1 MQYFISEL
9 MQSPSLQNSG
19 YSGRFQHEVAQINL
33 SLELLDLAIRA
44 HFCCTV
50 SAGCSSAR
58 SHCINAGCLRLPARG
73 WPCIL
78 DENPISFSE
87 TPGPGD
93 SPIFSGGFHALC
105 FLRCCFCDLK
115 RILLDIKSTKWLF

>member
-1 MQYFISEL
+1 
-9 MQSPSLQNSG
+9 MQSLSLQNSG

-33 SLELLDLAIRA
+33 SLESLDLAIHA

-50 SAGCSSAR
+50 SAGCSSTR
-58 SHCINAGCLRLPARG
+58 SHCINAGCLRLPAGG

-78 DENPISFSE
+78 DENAV

-93 SPIFSGGFHALC
+93 SPIFSRWFSC
-105 FLRCCFCDLK
+105 IVFFEVFFLM
-115 RILLDIKSTKWLF
+115 T